1 MSAKIKWDDAAL
13 KKHVRKVATDRLIRA
28 AETVRTIAIKSMG
41 SGSQGRSIIATHESS
56 RAYTRTKKKKTYWS
70 SPPGEP
76 PHVDTGR
83 LRASITWAI
92 SEGAQQGDAL
102 RTKAQSGDQVGRPD
116 REAKRIIAV
125 IGTNVKYARSLEFG
139 TRHMKARPF
148 LRPAL
153 EKARAKIKWLYE

>member
-41 SGSQGRSIIATHESS
+41 SGSSGHRK
-56 RAYTRTKKKKTYWS
+56 YYRTAAKKEHWS
-70 SPPGEP
+70 ANPGQA

>member
-1 MSAKIKWDDAAL
+1 MIKWDDKKL
-13 KKHVRKVATDRLIRA
+13 KAEVRDKATKRLIRA
-28 AETVRTIAIKSMG
+28 AEEVRGICIKSMG
-41 SGSQGRSIIATHESS
+41 SGKSGYKMRLK
-56 RAYTRTKKKKTYWS
+56 TKAKKEHWS
-70 SPPGEP
+70 SPPNTP